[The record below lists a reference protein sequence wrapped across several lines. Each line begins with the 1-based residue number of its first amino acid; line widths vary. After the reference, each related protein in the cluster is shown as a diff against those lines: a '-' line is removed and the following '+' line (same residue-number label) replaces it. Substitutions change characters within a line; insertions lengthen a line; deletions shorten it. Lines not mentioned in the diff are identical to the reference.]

1 MTRIHSIPAPVHL
14 QGAEMMDIKNYQNK
28 SFHQTNSK
36 ITIFGNQKHEVISKS
51 IVVTIAT
58 TTDTQSDEEHAFYRS
73 TGQFTRVLKSR
84 MRKLPKIDYFAK
96 QTPNAPSFLR

>member
-1 MTRIHSIPAPVHL
+1 
-14 QGAEMMDIKNYQNK
+14 MMDMKNYQNRL
-28 SFHQTNSK
+28 FHQTDSK